1 MTGANPAHYLPGV
14 IDWLERGLAM
24 ARRLADERE
33 PDQAKRCFAY
43 NHLVDAL
50 GLRFTEKFGA
60 RVGARGD
67 IVRVQACG
75 VVGTSIM
82 SAADIE
88 VLADLPSRETLL
100 AQFAGALSAPRRGR
114 FARRRAC
121 AGRRADAG
129 S

>member
-1 MTGANPAHYLPGV
+1 MTGANPAYYLPGV

-33 PDQAKRCFAY
+33 PDPAKRCFAY

-75 VVGTSIM
+75 VVATSIQG
-82 SAADIE
+82 
-88 VLADLPSRETLL
+88 LN
-100 AQFAGALSAPRRGR
+100 GALRNWLVA
-114 FARRRAC
+114 ARKTTETVAT
-121 AGRRADAG
+121 AAQMGATLQ
-129 S
+129 